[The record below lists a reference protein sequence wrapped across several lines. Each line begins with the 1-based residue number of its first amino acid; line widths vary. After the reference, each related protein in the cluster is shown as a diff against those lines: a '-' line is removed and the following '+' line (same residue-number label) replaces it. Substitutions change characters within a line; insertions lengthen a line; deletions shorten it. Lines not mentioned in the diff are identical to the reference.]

1 MTPVPPSPAVA
12 PHARSRS
19 AQASLVVFAVA
30 LLSLIAYRSYGPR
43 LAARPTELAVAA
55 PVNLNTG
62 DRAELQQV
70 PGIGPG
76 MAERILGHRRVHGP
90 FQSVEELQSVPGV
103 GDKTLDKLRPF
114 LTVHSPAVAPT
125 PDADR
130 LERKPVAA
138 KPSAPG
144 RTGKIQAGEPP
155 INVNAADVAA
165 LQRLP
170 AVGPALAA
178 RIVETRATK
187 PFATPDDLRRVRG
200 IGVKTLETLR
210 PYVCCE

>member
-1 MTPVPPSPAVA
+1 MTPPPPTA

-30 LLSLIAYRSYGPR
+30 LLALIAYRSYGPK
-43 LAARPTELAVAA
+43 LSARPTDLAVAS

-76 MAERILGHRRVHGP
+76 MAERILGHRQAHGP
-90 FQSVEELQSVPGV
+90 FASVEELQHVPGV

-114 LTVHSPAVAPT
+114 LTVHATAAAPP
-125 PDADR
+125 PDAER
-130 LERKPVAA
+130 LERKPAAARPTPAA
-138 KPSAPG
+138 KGSKVQSG
-144 RTGKIQAGEPP
+144 DPP
-155 INVNAADVAA
+155 IDVNAADLAT

-170 AVGPALAA
+170 GVGPALAA
-178 RIVETRATK
+178 RIVETRGAK

-200 IGVKTLETLR
+200 IGAKTLETLR

>member
-1 MTPVPPSPAVA
+1 MTPPTPTA

-30 LLSLIAYRSYGPR
+30 LLALIAYRSYGPR
-43 LAARPTELAVAA
+43 LSARPTDLAVAS
-55 PVNLNTG
+55 PVDLNTG

-76 MAERILGHRRVHGP
+76 MAERILGHRQAHGP
-90 FQSVEELQSVPGV
+90 FKSVEELQGVPGV

-114 LTVHSPAVAPT
+114 LTVHAAPT
-125 PDADR
+125 APPPDAER
-130 LERKPVAA
+130 LERKPLAA
-138 KPSAPG
+138 KPTPAAKG
-144 RTGKIQAGEPP
+144 GKVQSGDPP
-155 INVNAADVAA
+155 VNVNAADLPT

-170 AVGPALAA
+170 GVGPALAA
-178 RIVETRATK
+178 RIVETRAVR

-200 IGVKTLETLR
+200 IGAKTLETLR

>member
-1 MTPVPPSPAVA
+1 MTTPPPPA

-30 LLSLIAYRSYGPR
+30 VLALIAYRSYGPR
-43 LAARPTELAVAA
+43 LSARPTDLAVAS
-55 PVNLNTG
+55 PVDLNTG

-76 MAERILGHRRVHGP
+76 MAERILGHRQAHGP
-90 FQSVEELQSVPGV
+90 FKSVEELQGVPGV

-114 LTVHSPAVAPT
+114 LTVHAPSVAP
-125 PDADR
+125 PPPADAER
-130 LERKPVAA
+130 LERKPPAA
-138 KPSAPG
+138 KPTA
-144 RTGKIQAGEPP
+144 TVNAGKVQSGDPP
-155 INVNAADVAA
+155 VNVNAADLPT

-170 AVGPALAA
+170 GVGPALAA
-178 RIVETRATK
+178 RIVEARGAK
-187 PFATPDDLRRVRG
+187 PFATADDLRRVRG
-200 IGVKTLETLR
+200 IGAKTLESLR

>member
-1 MTPVPPSPAVA
+1 MTPPPTTA

-30 LLSLIAYRSYGPR
+30 LLALIAYRSYGPR
-43 LAARPTELAVAA
+43 LSARPTDLAVAS
-55 PVNLNTG
+55 PVDLNTG

-76 MAERILGHRRVHGP
+76 MAERILGHRQAHGP
-90 FQSVEELQSVPGV
+90 FASVEELQRVPGV

-114 LTVHSPAVAPT
+114 LTVHAVAPP
-125 PDADR
+125 PDAER
-130 LERKPVAA
+130 LERKPQAP
-138 KPSAPG
+138 KPTPAG
-144 RTGKIQAGEPP
+144 RSGKVQSGEPP
-155 INVNAADVAA
+155 VNVNVADLAT

-170 AVGPALAA
+170 GVGPALAA
-178 RIVETRATK
+178 RIVETRGAK

-200 IGVKTLETLR
+200 IGAKTLETLR

>member
-1 MTPVPPSPAVA
+1 MTPPPATA

-30 LLSLIAYRSYGPR
+30 LLALIAYRSYGPK
-43 LAARPTELAVAA
+43 LSARPTDLAVAS

-76 MAERILGHRRVHGP
+76 MAERILGHRQAHGP
-90 FQSVEELQSVPGV
+90 FASVEELQSVPGV

-114 LTVHSPAVAPT
+114 LTVHAAPNPPPA
-125 PDADR
+125 DAER
-130 LERKPVAA
+130 LERKPQAA
-138 KPSAPG
+138 KSSPAG
-144 RTGKIQAGEPP
+144 KGGKIQSGDAPV
-155 INVNAADVAA
+155 NVNAADVAT

-170 AVGPALAA
+170 GVGPALAA
-178 RIVETRATK
+178 RIVETRAAK

-200 IGVKTLETLR
+200 IGAKTLETLR

>member
-1 MTPVPPSPAVA
+1 MTPPPPAPSSA

-30 LLSLIAYRSYGPR
+30 LLALIAYRSYGPK
-43 LAARPTELAVAA
+43 LSARPTDLAVAS
-55 PVNLNTG
+55 PVDLNTG

-76 MAERILGHRRVHGP
+76 MAERILGYRQTHGP
-90 FQSVEELQSVPGV
+90 FASVEELQSVPGV

-114 LTVHSPAVAPT
+114 LTVHAAPIAPPA
-125 PDADR
+125 DAER
-130 LERKPVAA
+130 LERKPQAVKPAA
-138 KPSAPG
+138 AGKGGKVQSGDAPV
-144 RTGKIQAGEPP
+144 
-155 INVNAADVAA
+155 NVNAADLAT

-170 AVGPALAA
+170 GVGPALAA
-178 RIVETRATK
+178 RIVEARAAK

-200 IGVKTLETLR
+200 IGVKTMEGLR

>member
-1 MTPVPPSPAVA
+1 MTPPTATA

-30 LLSLIAYRSYGPR
+30 LLTLIAYRSYGPR
-43 LAARPTELAVAA
+43 LSARPTDLAVAS
-55 PVNLNTG
+55 PVDLNTG

-76 MAERILGHRRVHGP
+76 MAERIVGHRQAHGP
-90 FQSVEELQSVPGV
+90 FRSVEELQGVPGV

-114 LTVHSPAVAPT
+114 LTVHAAPIAPT
-125 PDADR
+125 PDAER
-130 LERKPVAA
+130 LERKPLVVKPSPAA
-138 KPSAPG
+138 KV
-144 RTGKIQAGEPP
+144 GKVQSGDPP
-155 INVNAADVAA
+155 VNVNAADLPT

-170 AVGPALAA
+170 GVGPALAA
-178 RIVETRATK
+178 RIVETRAAK

-200 IGVKTLETLR
+200 IGAKTLETLR